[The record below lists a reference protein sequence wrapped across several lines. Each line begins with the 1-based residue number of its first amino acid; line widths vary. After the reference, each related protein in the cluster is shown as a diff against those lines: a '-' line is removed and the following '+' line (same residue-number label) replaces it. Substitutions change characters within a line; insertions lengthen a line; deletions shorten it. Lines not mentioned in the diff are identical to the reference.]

1 MIEENMIEEF
11 VEVGVVKELYRFP
24 VKSMRGEALATAQV
38 YWHGLDGDRRYA
50 FVRSDNRSGFPW
62 LTGREL
68 PQMLQYTPYF
78 TNFND
83 IANSP
88 VEVALPNGRSY
99 PIDAPELNQE
109 LAEAYG
115 KPVNLIKIGRGA
127 FDSQVVSVM
136 SAATVTALGEQM
148 ERPLRGNV
156 ISPLRFRQNII
167 IETFDQQP
175 FVEERWLDSSLIFG
189 SQPDGLRLRL
199 NRRIQRC
206 VMINIDPETSE
217 KEPTVLKN
225 VAQTR
230 ENCAGVYA
238 SAEQPGMIRI
248 GDVVKLVR
256 M

>member
-1 MIEENMIEEF
+1 MIEEF

-24 VKSMRGEALATAQV
+24 VKSMRGEALAEAHGT
-38 YWHGLDGDRRYA
+38 WHGLDGDRRYA

-68 PQMLQYTPYF
+68 PQLLQYTPRY
-78 TNFND
+78 TRPAD
-83 IANSP
+83 VADSP
-88 VEVALPNGRSY
+88 VEIRSPDGRILS
-99 PIDAPELNQE
+99 IDAPELNQE

-127 FDSQVVSVM
+127 FDSQVISVM
-136 SAATVTALGEQM
+136 STATVAALAEAIGTA
-148 ERPLRGNV
+148 V
-156 ISPLRFRQNII
+156 TALRFRQNII
-167 IETFDQQP
+167 IEPFDDQP
-175 FVEERWLDSSLIFG
+175 YVEERWLDSSLVFG
-189 SQPDGLRLRL
+189 SQPDALRLRL

-217 KEPTVLKN
+217 KDPAVLKT

-230 ENCAGVYA
+230 ENCAGVYG
-238 SAEQPGMIRI
+238 STERPGMIRV

-256 M
+256 V

>member
-1 MIEENMIEEF
+1 MIEEF

-24 VKSMRGEALATAQV
+24 VKSMRGEALQEAHG

-68 PQMLQYTPYF
+68 PQLLQYTPRY
-78 TNFND
+78 TQPD
-83 IANSP
+83 DVAESP
-88 VEVALPNGRSY
+88 MEVKLPDGRYLS
-99 PIDAPELNQE
+99 IDAPELNQE

-115 KPVNLIKIGRGA
+115 KPINLIKIGRGA
-127 FDSQVVSVM
+127 FDSQTISVM
-136 SAATVTALGEQM
+136 STATVGALGEAI
-148 ERPLRGNV
+148 GTAV
-156 ISPLRFRQNII
+156 GGKISPLRFRQNII
-167 IETFDQQP
+167 IEPFDDQP
-175 FVEERWLDSSLIFG
+175 FVEERWLNSSLIFG

-217 KEPTVLKN
+217 KEPAVLKT

-230 ENCAGVYA
+230 QSCAGVYG
-238 SAEQPGMIRI
+238 STERPGMIRV

-256 M
+256 V

>member
-1 MIEENMIEEF
+1 MIEEF
-11 VEVGVVKELYRFP
+11 VEVGIVKELYRFP
-24 VKSMRGEALATAQV
+24 VKSMRGEALEEAHG

-50 FVRSDNRSGFPW
+50 FVRSGNRSGFPW

-68 PQMLQYTPYF
+68 PQLLQITPRYTQP
-78 TNFND
+78 D
-83 IANSP
+83 DVAESP
-88 VEVALPNGRSY
+88 VEVTLPDGRIL
-99 PIDAPELNQE
+99 PIHAAELNQE

-127 FDSQVVSVM
+127 FDSQVISVM
-136 SAATVTALGEQM
+136 STATVAALGETI
-148 ERPLRGNV
+148 GTAV
-156 ISPLRFRQNII
+156 TALRFRQNII
-167 IETFDQQP
+167 IEPFDEQP
-175 FVEERWLDSSLIFG
+175 FVEERWLDSSLVFG

-217 KEPTVLKN
+217 KEPAVLKT

-230 ENCAGVYA
+230 QNCAGVFG
-238 SAEQPGMIRI
+238 STERPGMIRV

-256 M
+256 V

>member
-1 MIEENMIEEF
+1 MSEEF

-24 VKSMRGEALATAQV
+24 VKSMRGETVHEAHV

-50 FVRSDNRSGFPW
+50 FVRSDSRSGFPW
-62 LTGREL
+62 LTGRQL
-68 PQMLQYTPYF
+68 PQMLQYTPRF
-78 TNFND
+78 ARPD
-83 IANSP
+83 DVVNSP
-88 VEVALPNGRSY
+88 VEVELPDGRIL

-109 LAEAYG
+109 LADAYG

-136 SAATVTALGEQM
+136 SSTTVTALSEAVGTAM
-148 ERPLRGNV
+148 T
-156 ISPLRFRQNII
+156 SLRFRQNII

-175 FVEERWLDSSLIFG
+175 FVEEKWLDSSLIFG

-217 KEPTVLKN
+217 KETAVLQT
-225 VAQTR
+225 VAQIR

-238 SAEQPGMIRI
+238 STEQPGMVRV

-256 M
+256 V

>member
-1 MIEENMIEEF
+1 MIEEF

-24 VKSMRGEALATAQV
+24 VKSMRGEALAEAHG

-62 LTGREL
+62 LTGRHL
-68 PQMLQYTPYF
+68 PQLLQYTPRY
-78 TNFND
+78 TLPD
-83 IANSP
+83 DVADSP
-88 VEVALPNGRSY
+88 VEVELPDGRIL

-109 LAEAYG
+109 LADAYG

-127 FDSQVVSVM
+127 FDSQVISVM
-136 SAATVTALGEQM
+136 STATVADLSETIGTAVG
-148 ERPLRGNV
+148 GK

-167 IETFDQQP
+167 IDPFDDQP
-175 FVEERWLDSSLIFG
+175 FVEERWLDSSLVFG
-189 SQPDGLRLRL
+189 NAPDGLRLRL

-217 KEPTVLKN
+217 KEPAVLKT

-230 ENCAGVYA
+230 QNCAGVYG
-238 SAEQPGMIRI
+238 STEHPGMIRV

-256 M
+256 L

>member
-1 MIEENMIEEF
+1 MIEEF

-24 VKSMRGEALATAQV
+24 VKSMRGEALAEAHG

-68 PQMLQYTPYF
+68 PQLLQYTPRYL
-78 TNFND
+78 NPD
-83 IANSP
+83 DVAESP
-88 VEVALPNGRSY
+88 VEVKLPDGRIL
-99 PIDAPELNQE
+99 PIDDPELNQE

-115 KPVNLIKIGRGA
+115 KPVNLIKIDRGA
-127 FDSQVVSVM
+127 FDSQVTSVM
-136 SAATVTALGEQM
+136 STATVAALGEAIGTAVTG
-148 ERPLRGNV
+148 GNPF
-156 ISPLRFRQNII
+156 SPLRFRQNII
-167 IETFDQQP
+167 IEPFDDQP
-175 FVEERWLDSSLIFG
+175 FVEERWLDSSLVFG

-217 KEPTVLKN
+217 KEPAVLKT

-230 ENCAGVYA
+230 QNCVGVYG
-238 SAEQPGMIRI
+238 STELPGMIRV
-248 GDVVKLVR
+248 GDVVKLIRV
-256 M
+256 